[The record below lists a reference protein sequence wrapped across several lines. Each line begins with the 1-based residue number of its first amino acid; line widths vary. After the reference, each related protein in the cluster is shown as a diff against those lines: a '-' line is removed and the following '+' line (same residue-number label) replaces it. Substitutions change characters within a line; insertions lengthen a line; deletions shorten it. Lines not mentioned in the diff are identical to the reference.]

1 MLVKPA
7 MAAEPE
13 QDIGINTLQIQKSPD
28 ELRWGRFHQGILVSL
43 FPFIPYILF
52 LFQNSL
58 LSDFSVE
65 FAWFTIAFQYP
76 GAGDRFAGTV
86 VEIDLLEALA

>member
-1 MLVKPA
+1 MNS
-7 MAAEPE
+7 
-13 QDIGINTLQIQKSPD
+13 DGGDFIRG
-28 ELRWGRFHQGILVSL
+28 FL
-43 FPFIPYILF
+43 FLYFLCFFISFIPYILF

-76 GAGDRFAGTV
+76 GAGDGLAGTV
-86 VEIDLLEALA
+86 VEIYLLEALA